1 MSQTVERAHKGTFYC
16 SHHLLPPRH
25 EERDHRVAF
34 FVSGCPSPLPSTSY
48 HPDTKNAT
56 TGSRSSCLGVPSTF
70 YHPDTKN
77 ATTGSR
83 SSCLGGPSPLPSTSY
98 HPDTKN
104 ATTGSRS
111 SCLGCFLHLLP
122 PRHEERDHQ
131 VAFFVSRVFPPT
143 STHPRHEERDHQV
156 AFFVSGVFPPP
167 PTTQTRRTRPQ
178 GRVLRVWGISST
190 SYHPDTENATTGS
203 RFFVSGWSLS
213 PSLHL
218 LPPRH
223 EERDYQVASFVSG
236 WSLCPSYHLLP
247 PFRPP
252 LPSPRLEHQN
262 EPTHGLVL
270 VFGYVP
276 SSLPCLE
283 HHNVPVW
290 ACSGARAPLL
300 SVSLS
305 LSLSL
310 SPFPVSNISSSYT
323 ISGIYLFS

>member
-98 HPDTKN
+98 H
-104 ATTGSRS
+104 
-111 SCLGCFLHLLP
+111 LLP
-122 PRHEERDHQ
+122 PRHEERDHR
-131 VAFFVSRVFPPT
+131 VA
-143 STHPRHEERDHQV
+143 
-156 AFFVSGVFPPP
+156 
-167 PTTQTRRTRPQ
+167 
-178 GRVLRVWGISST
+178 
-190 SYHPDTENATTGS
+190 
-203 RFFVSGWSLS
+203 FFVSGWSLS

-223 EERDYQVASFVSG
+223 EERDHRVAFFVSG
-236 WSLCPSYHLLP
+236 VFPSP
-247 PFRPP
+247 PTTQTRRTRPP
-252 LPSPRLEHQN
+252 GR
-262 EPTHGLVL
+262 VL
-270 VFGYVP
+270 RV
-276 SSLPCLE
+276 
-283 HHNVPVW
+283 
-290 ACSGARAPLL
+290 
-300 SVSLS
+300 
-305 LSLSL
+305 
-310 SPFPVSNISSSYT
+310 
-323 ISGIYLFS
+323 